1 MEIVTI
7 QKALVFPFLFGSMP
21 SPAAITYGACD
32 KPKHQAKGLRHRQST
47 WC

>member
-21 SPAAITYGACD
+21 SPAAIINGICD
-32 KPKHQAKGLRHRQST
+32 KPKHQLKPLHHRQSG
-47 WC
+47 

>member
-21 SPAAITYGACD
+21 SPAAITCGTYD
-32 KPKHQAKGLRHRQST
+32 KPKRQAKALRHPRLR
-47 WC
+47 